1 MNSSFKP
8 LTTISAIGLSIYTC
22 FLVVL
27 RVIHILDDCPYQFNL
42 VQDICQRIGM
52 DIVLIALLIAGIAL
66 LQYCP
71 LSRTSKSF
79 RIYTIVLALLLFA
92 TAIICAIPFT
102 SIYING
108 VHFFYP
114 NFVWRIVLL
123 ILSII
128 WMVMLSR
135 QEATERT
142 SLSFRIVICCGMIAL
157 CIPMLLEIIS
167 GVSLLCSGKIL
178 FLHSSCIRSWV
189 RYFVPTVILCWYSMA
204 FYIRNHPLK

>member
-1 MNSSFKP
+1 MKSSFKT

-52 DIVLIALLIAGIAL
+52 DIVLVALLIAGIAL
-66 LQYCP
+66 LQYRP
-71 LSRTSKSF
+71 LSHTSKSF
-79 RIYTIVLALLLFA
+79 RVYTIVLALLLFV
-92 TAIICAIPFT
+92 TAIIYAIPFM

-108 VHFFYP
+108 MHFFYP

-123 ILSII
+123 IMSII
-128 WMVMLSR
+128 WLVLLSR

-142 SLSFRIVICCGMIAL
+142 SLPFRIVICCGIIAL
-157 CIPMLLEIIS
+157 CIPILLEIIS